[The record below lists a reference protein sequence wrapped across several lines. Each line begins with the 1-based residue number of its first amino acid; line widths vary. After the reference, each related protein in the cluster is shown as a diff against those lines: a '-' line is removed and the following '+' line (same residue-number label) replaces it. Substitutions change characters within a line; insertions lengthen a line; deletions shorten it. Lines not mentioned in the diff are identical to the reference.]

1 MITERFQEEMV
12 AMVAS
17 GSSLRQIA
25 SQLRQYKA
33 DGLTQDQVL
42 EILEV
47 LRDLFSDDV
56 AEDRILE
63 VMDLVVSF
71 CSPEL
76 MVWN

>member
-1 MITERFQEEMV
+1 MITERFQEEMA
-12 AMVAS
+12 AMVTS
-17 GSSLRQIA
+17 GPPLRQIA

-33 DGLTQDQVL
+33 DGLTQDKAL

-63 VMDLVVSF
+63 VMDLVVGF